1 MDGFEVSL
9 VLCNVWVGFWVQMN
23 LLLFHGHCDR
33 IPNGR
38 CSISCL
44 EITASVFYIYR
55 FFLHCWSVV
64 DFALEDWL
72 ERRFDTLWD
81 TELS

>member
-9 VLCNVWVGFWVQMN
+9 VRCNVWVGFWVQMN

-38 CSISCL
+38 CSISCFGDNS
-44 EITASVFYIYR
+44 IS
-55 FFLHCWSVV
+55 FLHI
-64 DFALEDWL
+64 
-72 ERRFDTLWD
+72 
-81 TELS
+81 

>member
-1 MDGFEVSL
+1 MVVVRSH
-9 VLCNVWVGFWVQMN
+9 V
-23 LLLFHGHCDR
+23 
-33 IPNGR
+33 
-38 CSISCL
+38 L

-64 DFALEDWL
+64 DLALEEWL